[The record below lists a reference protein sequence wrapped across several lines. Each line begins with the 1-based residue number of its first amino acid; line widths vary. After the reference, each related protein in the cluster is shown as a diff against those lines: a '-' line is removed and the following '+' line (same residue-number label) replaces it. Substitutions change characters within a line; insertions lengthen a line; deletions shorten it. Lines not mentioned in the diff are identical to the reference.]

1 MDANQ
6 VSYIVALLFSVAIL
20 VILIVILAKY
30 KGEAGPTYDQEAA
43 NSANTKV
50 NWLYYLSIAEVGI
63 IVVFG
68 LLGLLAMRRYCML
81 GSCTKA

>member
-20 VILIVILAKY
+20 VILIVILAKN
-30 KGEAGPTYDQEAA
+30 KGGPDATGVYDEGAI
-43 NSANTKV
+43 NNKV